1 MGRSGVTYD
10 MTGLRGA
17 LETAVARGL
26 IDPAKLG
33 ALEAHLMAALPG
45 LTAMP
50 RAAAEDASGPAV
62 IETET
67 PRFIRGF
74 HDVLITLGLTV
85 LLIGVGGLGAIIG
98 LLPVVIVLAEIL
110 VRRQRLALPAVALT
124 IAMAIWSVV
133 ICQMIAD
140 AMGLSGEGYLLLALQ
155 FLAFPLMMLAFY
167 GRYRIPVALS
177 FVILSFFAV
186 LFLLLIGLLEIGLRS
201 QNILIDH
208 PSLVLGMGI
217 LAALGLFAVAMT
229 YDLSDPARQSRRSD
243 IAFWLHLA
251 AAPALLYAGLAT
263 LFLVSFGTLSDFDD
277 QMREV
282 STPAVIVLVAILML
296 IGVIIDRRAFV
307 TSGLLTLIITVTT
320 LLRNSEIEMDN
331 VIFLALITVGVIV
344 LSVGIGWQPL
354 RRVVVGAFPPELK
367 TKLPPLQ

>member
-1 MGRSGVTYD
+1 

-26 IDPAKLG
+26 VEPTKLG
-33 ALEAHLMAALPG
+33 ALEAHIEAALPG
-45 LTAMP
+45 LREAP
-50 RAAAEDASGPAV
+50 RAAVDDPARPAV

-98 LLPVVIVLAEIL
+98 LLPVVLILAEIL

-124 IAMAIWSVV
+124 IAMAIWAVV
-133 ICQMIAD
+133 ICQLVAD
-140 AMGLSGEGYLLLALQ
+140 DMGWSGDSYLLLALR

-167 GRYRIPVALS
+167 WRYRIPVALA

-186 LFLLLIGLLEIGLRS
+186 LFLGLVGLLEIGLRS
-201 QNILIDH
+201 TNILIDH
-208 PSLVLGMGI
+208 PSIVLVMGI

-263 LFLVSFGTLSDFDD
+263 LFIVSFGTLSDFDD
-277 QMREV
+277 QMRDA
-282 STPAVIVLVAILML
+282 STPGVIALVAILML
-296 IGVIIDRRAFV
+296 IGVVIDRRAFV
-307 TSGLLTLIITVTT
+307 TSGLITLIVTVTT
-320 LLRNSEIEMDN
+320 LLRNSAIEMDN

-354 RRVVVGAFPPELK
+354 RRVVVGLFPPELK
-367 TKLPPLQ
+367 QKLPPLQ